1 MTITENHRQQNITE
15 KYKFLH
21 KNIIV
26 LSYLPEDYAA
36 SPHQWLR
43 MNAVFNNCHVVWCM
57 FIWVSS
63 SGIRVENGQ
72 GKQFYKHLFG
82 LLKRANYTK
91 QYKHNTEKS
100 SSHLH
105 RYCEVTCFVCGGERR
120 NFVYAVYAI
129 SQNSSIPKPLH
140 SRICIDPE
148 KSKENHKKS
157 VIEGT

>member
-1 MTITENHRQQNITE
+1 MTITENHRQRNITE

-36 SPHQWLR
+36 SPHQWLG
-43 MNAVFNNCHVVWCM
+43 MNTAFNNCHVVWCM
-57 FIWVSS
+57 LVWVSG
-63 SGIRVENGQ
+63 SGIIVENGQ
-72 GKQFYKHLFG
+72 CKQFYKHLLG

-105 RYCEVTCFVCGGERR
+105 RFHEATCFVCGAERR
-120 NFVYAVYAI
+120 NFVLFMQSA
-129 SQNSSIPKPLH
+129 
-140 SRICIDPE
+140 RIQVFQSHFIAE
-148 KSKENHKKS
+148 FVLILKNQKK
-157 VIEGT
+157 TTK